1 MEPVRT
7 CVGCR
12 RREPR
17 SALLRVVAVE
27 GALVP
32 DAAARLPGRGS
43 WVHPTSACVDQAV
56 QRRAFTR
63 ALRLHAGPDASAV
76 QAFVSTEPATPTAE

>member
-32 DAAARLPGRGS
+32 DTAARLPGRGS

-63 ALRLHAGPDASAV
+63 ALRLNAGPDASAV
-76 QAFVSTEPATPTAE
+76 QAFVSTEPAAPTAE

>member
-17 SALLRVVAVE
+17 SALLRVVVVE

-32 DAAARLPGRGS
+32 DTAARLPGRGS
-43 WVHPTSACVDQAV
+43 WVHPTPACVDQAV

-63 ALRLHAGPDASAV
+63 ALRLTTGPDASAV
-76 QAFVSTEPATPTAE
+76 QAFVSPEPTAPSTE